1 MKWMEIAWADLG
13 TAEVAGAQHNPKVV
27 QYFAEVGRAD
37 VTDDETAWCAAF
49 AGACLVKAGL
59 SIHPDKNRRLL
70 ARSFLEVGTEISEP
84 RVGALAIFKRGSDPS
99 AGHVGFIQSWTDT
112 TIAVLGGNQSN
123 KVSVANYSRADL
135 LGIRWPT
142 DDNAIVD
149 LLSSSRK
156 YVVASWWTRVTGTLT
171 ASPLAFLAADN
182 VAATKSYADMA
193 AAFIKAHTLPVA
205 IAACFLAFC
214 VGEIFK
220 GFMKQDVASGRA
232 TPSGST
238 TGKATP

>member
-59 SIHPDKNRRLL
+59 PIHPNKDKRLL
-70 ARSFLEVGTEISEP
+70 ARSFLEVGTEIADP
-84 RVGALAIFKRGSDPS
+84 RVGALCILKRGSDPTS
-99 AGHVGFIQSWTDT
+99 GHVGFVASWTDT
-112 TIAVLGGNQSN
+112 TVRLLGGNQSN
-123 KVSVANYSRADL
+123 KVCEANYARSDV
-135 LGIRWPT
+135 LGYRWPT
-142 DDNAIVD
+142 DDTAVLD

-156 YVVASWWTRVTGTLT
+156 WVLASWWGRITGTLT
-171 ASPLAFLAADN
+171 ASPFAFLAADN
-182 VAATKSYADMA
+182 VAATKSYADLVA
-193 AAFIKAHTLPVA
+193 SFIKAHTFPVF
-205 IAACFLAFC
+205 IVACFLAFC
-214 VGEIFK
+214 VGELFK
-220 GFMKQDVASGRA
+220 GFMKQDVATGRA
-232 TPSGST
+232 TPSGAT

>member
-49 AGACLVKAGL
+49 AGACLVKSGL

-70 ARSFLEVGTEISEP
+70 ARSFLDVGTEISDL
-84 RVGALAIFKRGSDPS
+84 RVGALVVLKRGSDPT
-99 AGHVGFIQSWTDT
+99 AGHVGFVQSWTDS
-112 TIAVLGGNQSN
+112 TIAVLGGNQGN

-142 DDNAIVD
+142 DDTAIVD

-156 YVVASWWTRVTGTLT
+156 WIVMSWATRITGIGGVGGGLT
-171 ASPLAFLAADN
+171 VYTAEN
-182 VAATKSYADMA
+182 VAATRSYAQLVKGFVGEFGIGG
-193 AAFIKAHTLPVA
+193 FIVL
-205 IAACFLAFC
+205 CFLGAC
-214 VGEIFK
+214 VSEIIK
-220 GFMKQDVASGRA
+220 GFMKQDVATGRA

-238 TGKATP
+238 GKATP